1 MAGSVVPEEL
11 YLYWH
16 QGWRNAP
23 DIVKRCAETWTT
35 HNPSWA
41 VNLLDKDNIEGIIAI
56 PSIVKALNLP
66 LPALSD
72 VIRSI
77 LLKQRGGVWADA
89 TLWCA
94 RPLDDWL
101 EPSCR
106 TAGFFGYDRPA
117 ADRPIA
123 TWFLAAATDSRI
135 ASLWHAAVLRLATK
149 TKYCLHLKASGLP
162 CEGLFSWIM
171 PQLKG
176 LSMPTS
182 DQPEDNNYFWIHEL
196 FQLCLDS
203 DAEFRELWL
212 SVPKISAD
220 GPHILQ
226 RFGLLNPANTDALA
240 HIGNMKANVYKLTRR
255 EVIPSDI
262 SGTILDALYRSHPVS
277 ARRQA
282 VQQAHGPA
290 QAFHWRQEGA

>member
-1 MAGSVVPEEL
+1 MNEDLADPIRVVDSAATSSVPGEL

-35 HNPSWA
+35 RNPSWT
-41 VNLLDKDNIEGIIAI
+41 VNLLDKDNIEEKITI
-56 PSIVKALNLP
+56 PSTVKKLNLP

-72 VIRSI
+72 VIRLI
-77 LLKQRGGVWADA
+77 LLKQGGVWADA

-101 EPSCR
+101 EPACR
-106 TAGFFGYDRPA
+106 PAGFFGYDRPA
-117 ADRPIA
+117 IDRPIA
-123 TWFLAAATDSRI
+123 SWFLAAAPGSRI
-135 ASLWHAAVLRLATK
+135 VSLWHAWTLRLATR
-149 TKYCLHLKASGLP
+149 TKWYSRASRLP
-162 CEGLFSWIM
+162 CRGLFSWMM
-171 PQLKG
+171 PRG
-176 LSMPTS
+176 LSMPTG
-182 DQPEDNNYFWIHEL
+182 DQPEDDNFFWIHAL
-196 FQLCLDS
+196 FQLLLDR

-226 RFGLLNPANTDALA
+226 RFGLLNPVNMDALA
-240 HIGNMKANVYKLTRR
+240 HIENMKANVYKLARR

-277 ARRQA
+277 AHRQA
-282 VQQAHGPA
+282 VQEAHRPA
-290 QAFHWRQEGA
+290 